1 MGQKHRPFYRIVVSK
16 STSPRDSASI
26 EYIGTYNPVAKPT
39 AVTLK
44 NERALHWLMSGAQP
58 TETVAYILKKQGVLD
73 EFFAQ
78 RPKAKGKFSFLDKRT
93 AAMSQESVIAAPV
106 EEKKAKKEEA
116 PVAVAEAP
124 VEAAVEAAPAA
135 EVAAEEVVADAP
147 VAEAPAEET
156 PAVESTE
163 APAEATE

>member
-44 NERALHWLMSGAQP
+44 SDRALHWLMNGAQP
-58 TETVAYILKKQGVLD
+58 TETVAYILKKEGVLD

-93 AAMSQESVIAAPV
+93 AAMSQESVIAAPA

-116 PVAVAEAP
+116 PVAVAEP
-124 VEAAVEAAPAA
+124 VA
-135 EVAAEEVVADAP
+135 EVAAEAAPEP
-147 VAEAPAEET
+147 VAEAPAEA
-156 PAVESTE
+156 PAK
-163 APAEATE
+163 APAEEPVAEATPEEGQ